1 MSPLDVSAPAPHLDL
16 FSLWNAKLL
25 DTFFSC
31 ASPGDEVWLQ
41 IDSAELDLIGPEL
54 GGDEGFLNAV
64 RSGPSWPFIRNGR
77 LVRGNSADLVHRLQ
91 ALVRQR
97 LFPADKP
104 RDYIDPGVFNPV
116 YLGCKAP
123 TYLPFLAALVRSS
136 ALYKKGYYEH
146 LRKALELPDSWNSSH
161 LAQLDGAW
169 DDLQKW
175 TRETN
180 GRFGRFVPR
189 KLGGYAHVGLPRA
202 QCLMSRQD
210 REESSRIFELAGL
223 RSGQAWSRQVAHD
236 VISYASEELSAS
248 FRDALSYKEL
258 RGPIEANLRS
268 LFEEWDGTA
277 SAPSHRSDS
286 PNELETSVC
295 GQIELA
301 LSLPD
306 GTGQWQ
312 AHWRV
317 PPFREGSDVFLERE
331 GIRWKAQVWG
341 NERCSTLPDSHPC
354 TITASH
360 VVLAESA
367 LQDVYFQ
374 ARLEEEGAEP
384 VSLGRFVFPKAE
396 LRTLAWGFDYATQRE
411 ELQECPLPRYGCAY
425 LLATQRVAQRLFKWL
440 QQVEHQ
446 VVKVDCLPVGWV
458 LACVND
464 CSTLTEA
471 QIDALPG
478 AVGTNSALRP
488 LAIVGGRSVTR
499 ASKRQ
504 YLSYDLPSLEL
515 DAPLGTTLRTSA
527 ALGLEELS
535 SVIPDRKPGVRR
547 FRMFLL
553 DSTQKSFQITATNGN
568 RELASITLR
577 IAPDG
582 GEQVTLGGHFSLDPQ
597 GHPQRTLSGLHGGL
611 DEDASIG
618 SSGFVNP
625 LLATKESLGTPL
637 HPLSILKIDSNPAV
651 LFLDSLAKRGTLA
664 YGTAKDQL
672 TRLLFGCGESMQP
685 DKVLL
690 DLRCRGHIEIE
701 TSPRGHFTRIHAVRP
716 ALYQLPLITGGRQV
730 YAVLGSLTRQQWR
743 SLVTQVGLTS
753 IYQLDP
759 IPALLPTWRI
769 LTGATTDADRIG
781 AACGMA
787 SLPTQ
792 SMQIATWAA
801 NSDDVR
807 IQIEHGAVESIG
819 ALEHNPQRLHPG
831 KGYFIGVDSLA
842 PRSACDLFRMD
853 DRDII
858 RGRVYVLATRKEN
871 VARYG
876 FLRDS
881 RWGVWIALQAFAKFV
896 KETFSIDDAC
906 PWPIPYSAKEHTLLL
921 PARISLPVVLE
932 RALVLC
938 SGQAPE
944 VVEAKSRSID
954 QRCIIVRQSD
964 GKSIAVV
971 SQVYSEM
978 ADGKWLLYKSVPSEV
993 ATIVANKLG
1002 ATLATS

>member
-1 MSPLDVSAPAPHLDL
+1 MSPLDVSAPALRLDP

-25 DTFFSC
+25 DTFFSN

-64 RSGPSWPFIRNGR
+64 KAGPAWPFVRNGR
-77 LVRGNSADLVHRLQ
+77 LVRGESADLVPRLQ

-104 RDYIDPGVFNPV
+104 RDYVDPGVFNPI
-116 YLGCKAP
+116 YRGCKAP

-146 LRKALELPDSWNSSH
+146 LRKALGLPDGWNSSH
-161 LAQLDGAW
+161 LAQLDEVW

-175 TRETN
+175 TRETD

-202 QCLMSRQD
+202 QCIMSRQD

-223 RSGQAWSRQVAHD
+223 RSGQAWSPQVAND

-268 LFEEWDGTA
+268 LFEEWDGTPL
-277 SAPSHRSDS
+277 APSRRSAN
-286 PNELETSVC
+286 PNEQETSVC

-301 LSLPD
+301 LSPRD
-306 GTGQWQ
+306 ATGQWQ

-317 PPFREGSDVFLERE
+317 PAFREGSDVLLER
-331 GIRWKAQVWG
+331 GGVCWKAQVWG
-341 NERCSTLPDSHPC
+341 NERCSTLPDSHPY
-354 TITASH
+354 TVAASH

-367 LQDVYFQ
+367 LQDVYFNT
-374 ARLEEEGAEP
+374 RLEEEGAEP

-396 LRTLAWGFDYATQRE
+396 LRSLAWGFDYATQRE
-411 ELQECPLPRYGCAY
+411 ELQEHPLPRYGCAY
-425 LLATQRVAQRLFKWL
+425 LLATQRVAQQLLKWL

-446 VVKVDCLPVGWV
+446 IVKVDCLPVGWV
-458 LACVND
+458 LACVTD
-464 CSTLTEA
+464 CNTLTES

-478 AVGTNSALRP
+478 AVGTNSPLRL
-488 LAIVGGRSVTR
+488 LAIVGGRSVSR

-515 DAPLGTTLRTSA
+515 DAPAGTTLRTNTG
-527 ALGLEELS
+527 LGLEEVS
-535 SVIPDRKPGVRR
+535 SVIADGKAGLRR
-547 FRMFLL
+547 FRMILL
-553 DSTQKSFQITATNGN
+553 DSTQKSFQIIAVDGN

-577 IAPDG
+577 IAPDS
-582 GEQVTLGGHFSLDPQ
+582 GEHVTLGRHFSLDPQ
-597 GHPQRTLSGLHGGL
+597 GHPQGTLCGLRGGL
-611 DEDASIG
+611 DEDAYVG
-618 SSGFVNP
+618 SLGLLDP
-625 LLATKESLGTPL
+625 LLVTEESLGTLL
-637 HPLSILKIDSNPAV
+637 HPLAVLKIDSNPAV
-651 LFLDSLAKRGTLA
+651 LFLDSLARGGTLA

-672 TRLLFGCGESMQP
+672 TRLLFGCEETVQP

-701 TSPRGHFTRIHAVRP
+701 TSPKGHFTRVHAVPP
-716 ALYQLPLITGGRQV
+716 ALYQLPLITGGKPV
-730 YAVLGSLTRQQWR
+730 YAILGSLTRQQWR

-753 IYQLDP
+753 IYQLAP
-759 IPALLPTWRI
+759 MPGLLPTWRI
-769 LTGATTDADRIG
+769 LARTTMEVDRI
-781 AACGMA
+781 ASPCGMA

-792 SMQIATWAA
+792 AMQVATWAA
-801 NSDDVR
+801 TSDDVR
-807 IQIEHGAVESIG
+807 VQVEHGAVESIG

-831 KGYFIGVDSLA
+831 KGYFMEVDSLG

-858 RGRVYVLATRKEN
+858 RGRVYVLATRRGN

-881 RWGVWIALQAFAKFV
+881 RWGVWIALRAFAQFV
-896 KETFSIDDAC
+896 KEKFSIDDAS
-906 PWPIPYSAKEHTLLL
+906 PWPIPYTAKEHTLLL

-938 SGQAPE
+938 SGRAPE
-944 VVEAKSRSID
+944 VVEAKGRSIEG
-954 QRCIIVRQSD
+954 RCIIVRQSD
-964 GKSIAVV
+964 DKCIAVV
-971 SQVYSEM
+971 SQVYSDM

-993 ATIVANKLG
+993 ATILTNKLG
-1002 ATLATS
+1002 ASLASS